1 MFFLC
6 RKELYIVKEPQTKNR
21 TCQTWREKQIYAC
34 AKREPLQEIL
44 DAMPACQQ
52 ERFYIS
58 GYDEDDPNVQS
69 H

>member
-21 TCQTWREKQIYAC
+21 TCQTWREKQLYAC
-34 AKREPLQEIL
+34 AKREPLQKIL

-58 GYDEDDPNVQS
+58 GYDEDDLSVQP